1 MANEKSNV
9 RERTNIDLKTPRQ
22 YVVIFLNDDFTS
34 MEFVVA
40 VLVKIFYKSADE
52 AEQLMLEVHHNG
64 RAIVGV
70 YSYDIARTR
79 AERATELARSQ
90 GFPLRIIYRPE

>member
-1 MANEKSNV
+1 MANEQSAV
-9 RERTNIDLKTPRQ
+9 RERTNIELKTPRR

-40 VLVKIFYKSADE
+40 VLVKIFYKDADE
-52 AEQLMLEVHHNG
+52 AEQLMLEVHNDG
-64 RAIVGV
+64 RAIIGV

-79 AERATELARSQ
+79 TERAIELARSQ

>member
-1 MANEKSNV
+1 MANEQSAV
-9 RERTNIDLKTPRQ
+9 RERTNIDLKTPRR

-34 MEFVVA
+34 MEFVVS
-40 VLVKIFYKSADE
+40 VLIKIFCKGADE
-52 AEQLMLEVHHNG
+52 AEQLMLEVHNDGH
-64 RAIVGV
+64 AVIGV

-79 AERATELARSQ
+79 TERAIELARSQ